1 MHGSASSSGGFKG
14 SEAMALRDSSHRV
27 NMKQASKRMLEWM
40 REDSKLVLSTHCVCT
55 HHGIRCWVGINPFD
69 AGGSSQDGA
78 VTGLVGEGERVCSEA
93 AQGHSTMA
101 LSLHGDCRSGGQF
114 RTSSLTVSCCCL
126 QRVSQPRQIAYL
138 HELEERGPDL
148 LGLDLRGSSEV
159 PRSQCAA

>member
-14 SEAMALRDSSHRV
+14 SEAMASRNSSHRV
-27 NMKQASKRMLEWM
+27 NVKQASKRMLEW
-40 REDSKLVLSTHCVCT
+40 RSKLVLSTHCVCT

-101 LSLHGDCRSGGQF
+101 LSLHQDCLVVV
-114 RTSSLTVSCCCL
+114 SLEPLPLLCHVAASRGSPSPGKWL
-126 QRVSQPRQIAYL
+126 IYMSWKREVLIYWVF
-138 HELEERGPDL
+138 RGP
-148 LGLDLRGSSEV
+148 
-159 PRSQCAA
+159 